1 MRGFPVFMDLQTARP
16 LVNGGSALAAAKA
29 RLLLLRADKVTVTAA
44 ALDSSFDA
52 LVEAGRIEHVRRSA
66 TAKDMH
72 GRVLVIS
79 ATGDLGEDIW
89 VSGLAR
95 ALGVPVNVPDRPWL
109 STFALGA
116 IVDRGAVTVAI
127 GTDGAAPVLATRL
140 RDQIEREL
148 HPRLGRLAEIAGS
161 FRGTVAELLP
171 QGARR
176 RAFWD
181 AVFGGAAGRA
191 ILSGDEQ
198 QGRTYIDAALAG
210 IDRGRG
216 ETGRVLLVGA
226 GPGDPDLLT
235 LKAVRALK
243 SADVILHDYLAS
255 EDVLAYARREAEVI
269 SVGKAKGRHS
279 RTQAE
284 INELIVHHAR
294 QGKIVVRLKGGDPF
308 MFGRGGEE
316 VDILRASGIAV
327 EVVPGITA
335 AMAAAAS
342 LQIPLTHRE
351 MARSVTF
358 LSGHNTAGEADF
370 DQAEFRALADRRA
383 TLAVYM
389 AVSTG
394 HVLARDLIDAG
405 WPATTPVIA
414 VERVSSPHER
424 RVAATL
430 DVLASATNA
439 LGLAGAAVLIIGE
452 VCSLDADGVVTHIA
466 AEARNSALELT

>member
-1 MRGFPVFMDLQTARP
+1 MNFKAARP
-16 LVNGGSALAAAKA
+16 LINGGSALAAAKA
-29 RLLLLRADKVTVTAA
+29 RLLLMRADRVTVAA
-44 ALDSSFDA
+44 SRLDSAFDA
-52 LVEAGRIEHVRRSA
+52 LVEAGQIEHLQRPA
-66 TAKDMH
+66 TVADIR

-79 ATGDLGEDIW
+79 ASGDLAEDIW

-95 ALGVPVNVPDRPWL
+95 AVGVPVNVPDKPWL

-140 RDQIEREL
+140 RDQIERTL
-148 HPRLGRLAEIAGS
+148 HPRLGRLAELARE
-161 FRGTVAELLP
+161 FRGRVAETLP

-176 RAFWD
+176 REFWD
-181 AVFGGAAGRA
+181 GVFGGAAAEA
-191 ILSGDEQ
+191 ILSGDEAE
-198 QGRTYIDAALAG
+198 GRKHIEAALAG
-210 IDRGRG
+210 MTRGTG
-216 ETGRVLLVGA
+216 AAGRVLLVGA
-226 GPGDPDLLT
+226 GPGDPELLT

-255 EDVLAYARREAEVI
+255 EDVLAYARREAEII

-284 INELIVHHAR
+284 INDLIVHHAR
-294 QGKIVVRLKGGDPF
+294 QGRVVVRLKGGDPF

-316 VDILRASGIAV
+316 VDVLRASGIAV

-335 AMAAAAS
+335 AMAASAS
-342 LQIPLTHRE
+342 LQIPLTHRD

-358 LSGHNTAGEADF
+358 LSGHKAGGAADF
-370 DQAEFRALADRRA
+370 DQFDFAALAERRA

-394 HVLARDLIDAG
+394 HVLARELLDAG
-405 WPATTPVIA
+405 WLPTTPVIA
-414 VERVSSPHER
+414 VEQVSCPGER
-424 RVAATL
+424 RVATTL
-430 DVLASATNA
+430 AGLSSSANA
-439 LGLAGAAVLIIGE
+439 LGLTGAAVLIIGE
-452 VCSLDADGVVTHIA
+452 VCSLDACGAVARIA
-466 AEARNSALELT
+466 LEARQGSDMEMA